1 MDFIYHR
8 ISLDIHT
15 AKSQATLKVKQ
26 GDTSRKLLITLCENG
41 LPYHIADDC
50 YADFSAVKAD
60 GNYLFNDCTISGNT
74 IEYTFTAQTSAAVG
88 AMACEITLYG
98 KDGQR
103 ITSPRF
109 TIIVEETVYNGEE
122 IVSSPEANA
131 LNELIDRAEHAVDN
145 AESFVDGF
153 NFRVNNTFAN
163 AVKGKVRG
171 NVVRS
176 DDVSPVEHI
185 VGCKVK
191 SKNLYNNLLDYVK
204 TSETTWVYENGTLQV
219 DCYYVNKYIDLEEER
234 TYTLSYSSTK
244 TGGNGGGVYLRAYKD
259 NKAEYHILN
268 LNAYITSESV
278 TFTMPK
284 GYHLLRITFYGDTAP
299 STYSATYSNIMLE
312 EGSVATGYIPFL
324 DVGGVSV
331 TRYGKN
337 LIPYPYYQTSSSAS
351 GGTITVLDDGSL
363 AFSGTPTAY
372 VGIPIYKG
380 KALVTS
386 GNMTL
391 SNTGTAKNYIAIIYM
406 YNEAGDL
413 VVTKSTTGKPLTLNM
428 DDFPTVTDWN
438 ITYARAISNEDISG
452 IIYPMLEIG
461 SEATDYEAYSATT
474 HSVNADGTVNGIT
487 SLSPTISIIS
497 DTDDVVI
504 VCEYNRDSNEV
515 LKEVLK
521 FIDQGG
527 TTPAVARIVDIFLSA
542 DAWVEKDEYYSQVV
556 SVEGATSRSQVDLT
570 PSVEQLAIF
579 HDKDLAFVTENVGGV
594 VTVYAIGQKP
604 TNDYTMQATVTEV
617 NV

>member
-41 LPYHIADDC
+41 LPYHIANDC
-50 YADFSAVKAD
+50 YADFSALKAD

-131 LNELIDRAEHAVDN
+131 LNELIDRAEHAIDN

-163 AVKGKVRG
+163 AIKGKVSG
-171 NVVRS
+171 AVVQV

-185 VGCKVK
+185 VGCKVR
-191 SKNLYNNLLDYVK
+191 SKNLWK
-204 TSETTWVYENGTLQV
+204 THNTT
-219 DCYYVNKYIDLEEER
+219 
-234 TYTLSYSSTK
+234 
-244 TGGNGGGVYLRAYKD
+244 
-259 NKAEYHILN
+259 
-268 LNAYITSESV
+268 
-278 TFTMPK
+278 
-284 GYHLLRITFYGDTAP
+284 
-299 STYSATYSNIMLE
+299 ATYSSKSGFTYSYQNGLFTFSGTTTSNTGGGRNDLSEQSWAKITLPPGTYTYSLNIIS
-312 EGSVATGYIPFL
+312 G
-324 DVGGVSV
+324 DVSDLTTFMQAV
-331 TRYGKN
+331 KN
-337 LIPYPYYQTSSSAS
+337 N
-351 GGTITVLDDGSL
+351 TITVLPNYTFSL
-363 AFSGTPTAY
+363 TEETLILFGINRPITVGREYNVTFNIMVEEGTSASEYSP
-372 VGIPIYKG
+372 
-380 KALVTS
+380 
-386 GNMTL
+386 
-391 SNTGTAKNYIAIIYM
+391 YIDVSTCEVYR
-406 YNEAGDL
+406 NEE
-413 VVTKSTTGKPLTLNM
+413 S
-428 DDFPTVTDWN
+428 FPV
-438 ITYARAISNEDISG
+438 
-452 IIYPMLEIG
+452 
-461 SEATDYEAYSATT
+461 AT
-474 HSVNADGTVNGIT
+474 DGTVNGMT
-487 SLSPTISIIS
+487 SVSPSMTIYADNINA
-497 DTDDVVI
+497 VVE
-504 VCEYNRDSNEV
+504 VEYNRDSNEV

-527 TTPAVARIVDIFLSA
+527 TTAPAVARIVNISLFA
-542 DAWVEKDEYYSQVV
+542 DAWVEKNGYYSQVV

-570 PSVEQLAIF
+570 PSVDQLAIF

>member
-163 AVKGKVRG
+163 AVKGKVSG
-171 NVVRS
+171 AVVQV

-185 VGCKVK
+185 VGCKVR
-191 SKNLYNNLLDYVK
+191 SKNLWNMGALKDTRLLSLNADGSVTVVASNYAC
-204 TSETTWVYENGTLQV
+204 TSENKLKEFCPSLQV
-219 DCYYVNKYIDLEEER
+219 GDTV
-234 TYTLSYSSTK
+234 TLSIST
-244 TGGNGGGVYLRAYKD
+244 TGRPLIYLVGANVRIDRGTTITITEAM
-259 NKAEYHILN
+259 LN
-268 LNAYITSESV
+268 SLV
-278 TFTMPK
+278 
-284 GYHLLRITFYGDTAP
+284 TFYGAYTQDADFDVAHTV
-299 STYSATYSNIMLE
+299 YSIQLE
-312 EGSVATGYIPFL
+312 L
-324 DVGGVSV
+324 
-331 TRYGKN
+331 
-337 LIPYPYYQTSSSAS
+337 
-351 GGTITVLDDGSL
+351 GT
-363 AFSGTPTAY
+363 
-372 VGIPIYKG
+372 
-380 KALVTS
+380 
-386 GNMTL
+386 
-391 SNTGTAKNYIAIIYM
+391 
-406 YNEAGDL
+406 
-413 VVTKSTTGKPLTLNM
+413 
-428 DDFPTVTDWN
+428 
-438 ITYARAISNEDISG
+438 
-452 IIYPMLEIG
+452 
-461 SEATDYEAYSATT
+461 EATDYVPYTDVGSVNVTRCGKNLASPNLYTGKVGGYTYAPNEDGSVTISGAATT
-474 HSVNADGTVNGIT
+474 TSQHVIALALKKANGENDSVRLVPNQTYTLTIYKNGVKTNGIGTKVEFDDGTIKWGFDKVSSKPRKLTLVYVQFTPAAGDTEHCGTYHVQLELGDTATPYEKYIGDQYTVAADGTVNGMT
-487 SLSPTISIIS
+487 SVSPVMSIFP
-497 DTDDVVI
+497 DTDNALID
-504 VCEYNRDSNEV
+504 CEYNRDSNEV

-542 DAWVEKDEYYSQVV
+542 EAWVEKDEYYSQVV

>member
-41 LPYHIADDC
+41 LPYHIANDC

-163 AVKGKVRG
+163 AVKGKVSG
-171 NVVRS
+171 AVVQV

-185 VGCKVK
+185 VGCRVT
-191 SKNLYNNLLDYVK
+191 SKNLWNMFALKSTDASK
-204 TSETTWVYENGTLQV
+204 FT
-219 DCYYVNKYIDLEEER
+219 VN
-234 TYTLSYSSTK
+234 
-244 TGGNGGGVYLRAYKD
+244 
-259 NKAEYHILN
+259 
-268 LNAYITSESV
+268 
-278 TFTMPK
+278 
-284 GYHLLRITFYGDTAP
+284 
-299 STYSATYSNIMLE
+299 SN
-312 EGSVATGYIPFL
+312 
-324 DVGGVSV
+324 
-331 TRYGKN
+331 
-337 LIPYPYYQTSSSAS
+337 
-351 GGTITVLDDGSL
+351 GTITVG
-363 AFSGTPTAY
+363 
-372 VGIPIYKG
+372 
-380 KALVTS
+380 
-386 GNMTL
+386 
-391 SNTGTAKNYIAIIYM
+391 AKNYACTSSSKLS
-406 YNEAGDL
+406 EVCPSLKVGD
-413 VVTKSTTGKPLTLNM
+413 VVTFSIDTDGRKHIYLYQAALLVNNGDTITITEKILSSIVIVYGVYDQDGDFDKPHTISSIQFEYGTVASEYSPYIDVSTCEVDRNGER
-428 DDFPTVTDWN
+428 FPV
-438 ITYARAISNEDISG
+438 A
-452 IIYPMLEIG
+452 
-461 SEATDYEAYSATT
+461 
-474 HSVNADGTVNGIT
+474 ADGTVNGMT
-487 SLSPTISIIS
+487 SVSPSMTVYADNINA
-497 DTDDVVI
+497 VVEI
-504 VCEYNRDSNEV
+504 EYNRDSNEV

>member
-163 AVKGKVRG
+163 AFKHKVRG
-171 NVVRS
+171 AVVQV

-185 VGCKVK
+185 VGCKVR
-191 SKNLYNNLLDYVK
+191 SKNLWNMSVLKSSDISKFTVN
-204 TSETTWVYENGTLQV
+204 SNGTISINARNYACTTGSKLSEV
-219 DCYYVNKYIDLEEER
+219 CPALEVGDVITFSIVTDGRKHIYLYQASLLINNGDTITVTEKM
-234 TYTLSYSSTK
+234 LSSTII
-244 TGGNGGGVYLRAYKD
+244 VYGTYEQDADYDKPHTISSIQI
-259 NKAEYHILN
+259 EYG
-268 LNAYITSESV
+268 TE
-278 TFTMPK
+278 
-284 GYHLLRITFYGDTAP
+284 
-299 STYSATYSNIMLE
+299 
-312 EGSVATGYIPFL
+312 ATGYTPYI
-324 DVGGVSV
+324 DV
-331 TRYGKN
+331 
-337 LIPYPYYQTSSSAS
+337 
-351 GGTITVLDDGSL
+351 
-363 AFSGTPTAY
+363 
-372 VGIPIYKG
+372 
-380 KALVTS
+380 
-386 GNMTL
+386 
-391 SNTGTAKNYIAIIYM
+391 
-406 YNEAGDL
+406 
-413 VVTKSTTGKPLTLNM
+413 STCEVDRNGER
-428 DDFPTVTDWN
+428 FPV
-438 ITYARAISNEDISG
+438 A
-452 IIYPMLEIG
+452 
-461 SEATDYEAYSATT
+461 
-474 HSVNADGTVNGIT
+474 ADGTVNGMT
-487 SLSPTISIIS
+487 SVSPSMTVFADNINA
-497 DTDDVVI
+497 VVEI
-504 VCEYNRDSNEV
+504 EYNRDSNEV

-527 TTPAVARIVDIFLSA
+527 ATPAVARIVDIFLSA